1 MKLVLLK
8 KDHPLDGARSAQGG
22 FQQSTTTLWARK
34 KTDARIGAGD
44 PPRRVNT
51 MREAAP
57 CESIQPRWKLDK
69 AKPKPKKQTDRHS
82 VIDNPH
88 RGFIGWLGP

>member
-1 MKLVLLK
+1 MGRVPPKAASNSQLRHYGLAK
-8 KDHPLDGARSAQGG
+8 K
-22 FQQSTTTLWARK
+22 
-34 KTDARIGAGD
+34 DARIGAGD
-44 PPRRVNT
+44 PPRRDNT
-51 MREAAP
+51 MREAAF